1 MRVDGTG
8 DAVQIPALALVVAD
22 FSELVVGPIIG
33 NWESQITREPR
44 RHIGDEGGTCVAGI
58 DDTAADVARSVDAH
72 TITASEGLSDSL
84 EVRQDIAG
92 HLVIGRIEV
101 YSEVDMGGR
110 DAKALRRLTS
120 GLGMSSAVCRGEM
133 FQLRGVLLKNRE
145 EPHAALS
152 DALELTRTDGLKV
165 ILGRQRRLARLRQI
179 TSPTISYPFAFNVA
193 NLASVI
199 SNLVSQATHGRSG
212 SPLDVNRLIHVVESI
227 EPVTAMA

>member
-110 DAKALRRLTS
+110 DAKTLRRLTS

-133 FQLRGVLLKNRE
+133 FQSTPEKSG
-145 EPHAALS
+145 
-152 DALELTRTDGLKV
+152 RTAC
-165 ILGRQRRLARLRQI
+165 R
-179 TSPTISYPFAFNVA
+179 P
-193 NLASVI
+193 
-199 SNLVSQATHGRSG
+199 
-212 SPLDVNRLIHVVESI
+212 
-227 EPVTAMA
+227 